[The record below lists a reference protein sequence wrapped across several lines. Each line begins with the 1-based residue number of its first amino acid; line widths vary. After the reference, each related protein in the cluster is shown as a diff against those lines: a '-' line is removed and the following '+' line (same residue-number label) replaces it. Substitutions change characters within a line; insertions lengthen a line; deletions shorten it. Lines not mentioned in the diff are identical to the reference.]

1 MPRSRRVKNRFGGP
15 VSPLPAHVLG
25 APFRRR
31 SGAGRSRRV
40 AATGAK
46 GLKLHP
52 NTQGFDVAD
61 DEIRATVQLAGDLG
75 LPVLFYAFSPFDA
88 DQPGKFLTLA
98 LSCPSTQIILAHMHH
113 TRFLD
118 LLVYDVMAK
127 YPWWTRNVWFDMS
140 VAAAAF
146 AGSPYQDQFAW
157 VCRKLGTDR
166 LLVDLFG
173 LG

>member
-1 MPRSRRVKNRFGGP
+1 MCSEHPSDGDQALAEVE
-15 VSPLPAHVLG
+15 
-25 APFRRR
+25 
-31 SGAGRSRRV
+31 RV

-61 DEIRATVQLAGDLG
+61 DEIRATVQLAGDL
-75 LPVLFYAFSPFDA
+75 A
-88 DQPGKFLTLA
+88 
-98 LSCPSTQIILAHMHH
+98 QIILAHMHH